1 MSQQKKLQ
9 MMTFIPK
16 ASTIEVYTLGFPS
29 TWKEK
34 LAELAIAG
42 NSTYN
47 YEKFALPLC
56 GLLRKLCANWVHGL
70 IEINNMRKDS
80 DDSKWIVCLNE
91 INEHACKEICVNLKA
106 AALAYYDKKKNDSK
120 VQEAL
125 NSFIDVINAGELS
138 RHVGKDSVALI
149 NEKGNISS
157 PYAYD
162 GLCLKIM
169 SGLVGKTINLAGTQ
183 LLLNYSARN
192 ELMTQVLCDSRRGE
206 LYAYTLT
213 FSLQTIPPDNYPMLL
228 LSCGRRRFRNNSNY
242 AKRFMPNRMSV
253 YVKHKEEQSYCKLS
267 MSWVR
272 GSIVW
277 DQADKECYNFAYA
290 DELPDAND
298 VVQAFEKFNADQCE
312 PRILC
317 VISSENSSKHETHI
331 GTGVSPLDK
340 EAIYNAVYELIG
352 DMVDKSEAN
361 AKAITRSSKLNPAKE
376 LCDLRDCLSKTG
388 YKGANIEIYSFSKD
402 SELAMSIK
410 NEFEQLISVANEK
423 MQNFPITIGTLMLGD
438 YADPMPI
445 EGYAKESV
453 RNARIRVI
461 SEHIEKSPDDI
472 MTGSIIVLPKSENKD
487 AKDLLR
493 CGFAMANRVTQFI
506 NPSEDDEGNQYKI
519 KNVIYD
525 LLRQF
530 GYSKQPTTWKK
541 LPEYPVIAIDA
552 ASNITSMSGKK
563 VRSLPMML
571 RFNAEDRMITV
582 ESPAMNNGLPMP
594 YYKACLE
601 LCKLSMN
608 RDCDSVCNEA
618 TKRYI
623 EQKMKGLEN
632 VYRYKDAIV
641 VVSGDGFIRSEL
653 WPGISNRKIET
664 YSFLDRYCPE
674 SIDVGSKIL
683 SVSLNFSNSKL
694 RIVRIRCNNEVPDYY
709 LMNEDSVSGNADG
722 IYLYRYVFYAS
733 TSEKSVDMTYRGDKE
748 NSILHPQNSYRC
760 KSLIEYYPLNLCNE
774 DEPSQI
780 INYLNELRGL
790 SPQFNKVTNLPLPLH
805 YLDKIKEYLSFDL
818 D

>member
-1 MSQQKKLQ
+1 MTGDIVTYTIRIFNEGRTDGYANEITDDMPEGLEFLPENETNVEYRWKMLDEDQKP
-9 MMTFIPK
+9 TTDVSK
-16 ASTIEVYTLGFPS
+16 AKYIVTDYLSEEQEKEAARQNKIKAFNKEGEITETNPDHKEVQIAFKVTYKAKTTEETKRTI
-29 TWKEK
+29 
-34 LAELAIAG
+34 
-42 NSTYN
+42 
-47 YEKFALPLC
+47 
-56 GLLRKLCANWVHGL
+56 
-70 IEINNMRKDS
+70 INTAQISKDS
-80 DDSKWIVCLNE
+80 DDDI
-91 INEHACKEICVNLKA
+91 
-106 AALAYYDKKKNDSK
+106 DSK
-120 VQEAL
+120 PNRDEVYDHKNGENEDDIDYDQVKVKYFDLSLLKWVGQTQVTL
-125 NSFIDVINAGELS
+125 N
-138 RHVGKDSVALI
+138 
-149 NEKGNISS
+149 
-157 PYAYD
+157 
-162 GLCLKIM
+162 
-169 SGLVGKTINLAGTQ
+169 GKTVTTNTGHNAS
-183 LLLNYSARN
+183 NSKN
-192 ELMTQVLCDSRRGE
+192 EP
-206 LYAYTLT
+206 A
-213 FSLQTIPPDNYPMLL
+213 
-228 LSCGRRRFRNNSNY
+228 
-242 AKRFMPNRMSV
+242 
-253 YVKHKEEQSYCKLS
+253 VK
-267 MSWVR
+267 
-272 GSIVW
+272 
-277 DQADKECYNFAYA
+277 
-290 DELPDAND
+290 
-298 VVQAFEKFNADQCE
+298 
-312 PRILC
+312 
-317 VISSENSSKHETHI
+317 
-331 GTGVSPLDK
+331 
-340 EAIYNAVYELIG
+340 
-352 DMVDKSEAN
+352 
-361 AKAITRSSKLNPAKE
+361 
-376 LCDLRDCLSKTG
+376 
-388 YKGANIEIYSFSKD
+388 IEIKASDVKK
-402 SELAMSIK
+402 IK
-410 NEFEQLISVANEK
+410 IKYIYTIRVTNEGE
-423 MQNFPITIGTLMLGD
+423 
-438 YADPMPI
+438 I